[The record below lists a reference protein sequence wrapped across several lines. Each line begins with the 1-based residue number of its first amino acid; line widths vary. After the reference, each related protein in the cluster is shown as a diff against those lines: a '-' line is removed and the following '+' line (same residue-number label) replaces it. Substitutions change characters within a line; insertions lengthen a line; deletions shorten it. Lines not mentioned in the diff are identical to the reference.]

1 MTAPIYQNTVKGIR
15 ERIVDTARDLVL
27 LPQTEGTKAALSSL
41 IDALAHLRVE
51 ENKEGKQS

>member
-15 ERIVDTARDLVL
+15 ERVLEAANDLTKVEPTKDT
-27 LPQTEGTKAALSSL
+27 TAALNSL

-51 ENKEGKQS
+51 ENKEGK